1 MAKLKRQ
8 IEIETIS
15 VGSQT
20 APIITVSDVPAS
32 VEVGEKITP
41 KVKVEKGVA
50 DPVENV
56 AVDFYTEDS
65 LITTNLG
72 TRQLTDVLGEAT
84 ADESYYVPTA
94 EEGLSINIVIVVN
107 AKKLT

>member
-1 MAKLKRQ
+1 MAKLKRKV
-8 IEIETIS
+8 EIKTVA

-20 APIITVSDVPAS
+20 VPIITVSDVPAT

-41 KVKVEKGVA
+41 KVKVEKAVA

-56 AVDFYTEDS
+56 SVDFYTEDS

-72 TRQLTDVLGEAT
+72 TRQLTDVNGEAT

-94 EEGLSINIVIVVN
+94 EEGLSVKIVIVVN
-107 AKKLT
+107 AKKLV